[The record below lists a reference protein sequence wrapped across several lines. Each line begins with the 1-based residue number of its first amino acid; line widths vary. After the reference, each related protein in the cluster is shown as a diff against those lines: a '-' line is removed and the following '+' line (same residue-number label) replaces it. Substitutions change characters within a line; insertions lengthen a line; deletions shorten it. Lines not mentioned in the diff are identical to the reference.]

1 MMFKQQFHEGIAD
14 GTITR
19 TIRCWKR
26 LQVKEGGYYK
36 IYPVGSLEVISIQT
50 CTLDELSI
58 EDAMRSGFADR
69 DELIEI
75 LEPAPDRLLYRID
88 FNFVGHRKK
97 LEVNRDAA
105 TGRELIKLQSA
116 LELRDKNS
124 KVGPWTR
131 DTIIA
136 ICKNPGLSSTKLA
149 LMLGRE
155 KAALKQDVRKL
166 KKLGLTIS
174 LETGY
179 ELSERGKSWL
189 KQEM

>member
-1 MMFKQQFHEGIAD
+1 M
-14 GTITR
+14 
-19 TIRCWKR
+19 
-26 LQVKEGGYYK
+26 KEGGYYK
-36 IYPVGSLEVISIQT
+36 VYPVGSLEVISIQT
-50 CTLDELSI
+50 CTFDELSI
-58 EDAMRSGFADR
+58 EDAVRSGFADS

-75 LEPAPDRLLYRID
+75 LEPASDRLLYRIK
-88 FNFVGHRKK
+88 FVGHRKK
-97 LEVNRDAA
+97 LEVNRNAA

-149 LMLGRE
+149 LILGRE

-189 KQEM
+189 KQEI